1 MQDGKDNMRKKLVAI
16 DGTSLIYRAFFA
28 IQNEMR
34 NKEGQSTRGTYGFLS
49 MIFKLMEEYKP
60 DYFAVAW
67 DLKAPTFRHK
77 AYDDYKANRKPMPDD
92 LASEM
97 PILQSVLEALDI
109 KNLAMEGYE
118 ADDILGTIAKR
129 GEEQGLDVLIVTGD
143 KDALQLATDHV
154 KVMINRK
161 GITNFDIYDREAMI
175 KEYGLTPLQF
185 IDLKALMG
193 DKSDNIPGV
202 PGVGKVTGQ
211 KLIKEYG
218 SLDNLKSN
226 IEKIS
231 KPKLKQSLMDSAGDF
246 DTNKKLVTIIK
257 DVPIEFGIE
266 DLKFDDID
274 KKKTKEWFVKLDFKR
289 FQKILNLD
297 SVGLEGVENPDKESS
312 DLVPVDIEFVDS
324 SEKIIESIDTYN
336 IDTYNREKKDNK
348 NDQREEF
355 KVYIKTFTDNN
366 HLKTPKIQGLGLY
379 FDQRAYLLTDESEAI
394 STMEY
399 LQEENIRICGHNL
412 KEDIYPFVFRGLDR
426 LNLSFDTQIAEY
438 VINPSKRDYKIETL
452 SLGYLSVDKLTAKE
466 DRKKSGRKKNT
477 DTPSFTSREEII
489 SWLGNYF
496 VALEE
501 IAKIQK
507 EKLSDGDLSNL
518 FEKIEMPLV
527 NVLANMEAVGV
538 SVDKAVLLEMGEEL
552 SEQIKDLEE
561 EIYEEAGE
569 EFNINSPA
577 QLGIVLFEN
586 MGLPFAKKTKT
597 GYSTSVDV
605 LDKLKDSYP
614 IVNLVLEY
622 RAVTK
627 LRSTYIDG
635 LPKLIGKDGRIRP
648 HFMQTVAAT
657 GRLSCTE
664 PNLQNIPIRTEQGR
678 MIRKAFVSESSKNEM
693 NDDDSH
699 DNNNKG
705 KRKILIGADYSQI
718 ELRVLAHLSGDK
730 ALIDAFNHGED
741 IHKLTAMKVFG
752 LSEDDITP
760 LHRSRAKAINF
771 GVIYGMSG
779 FGLSE
784 NLNISR
790 KEAERYIEDYFHKY
804 KAVKDYMEGEI
815 ESVRKNGFSETL
827 LGRRRYIG
835 DINATNYMVRKAAE
849 RLAMNS
855 PIQGSAADIIKVAM
869 INVFNRIK
877 SDLPEVNL
885 ILQIH
890 DELIL
895 EGPENLADEMKKI
908 LVEEMENA
916 VSLSV
921 KLDANIE
928 EGHSWY
934 DLK

>member
-1 MQDGKDNMRKKLVAI
+1 MQGDKDNMRKKVVAI

-49 MIFKLMEEYKP
+49 MIFKLMDEYKP

-77 AYDDYKANRKPMPDD
+77 TYDEYKANRKPMPED

-97 PILQSVLEALDI
+97 PILQSILEALDI
-109 KNLAMEGYE
+109 KNLSLEGYE
-118 ADDILGTIAKR
+118 ADDILGTIAKK
-129 GEEQGLDVLIVTGD
+129 GEEENLDVLIVTGD

-154 KVMINRK
+154 KVMINKK

-175 KEYGLTPLQF
+175 KEYGLTPDQF

-211 KLIKEYG
+211 KLIREYG
-218 SLDNLKSN
+218 SLENLRNN
-226 IEKIS
+226 IDKIS
-231 KPKLKQSLMDSAGDF
+231 KPKLKQSLMDSAGEF
-246 DTNKKLVTIIK
+246 ETNKKLVTIIK
-257 DVPIEFGIE
+257 DVPVYFTIE
-266 DLKFDDID
+266 DLKFDKIN
-274 KKKTKEWFVKLDFKR
+274 KEKTKEWFVKLGFKR
-289 FQKILNLD
+289 FQKILGLDGVGLD
-297 SVGLEGVENPDKESS
+297 SNDTNTKNDSEPLPVEVKIMESSEEIIQAIDFYQKKDKES
-312 DLVPVDIEFVDS
+312 DGDV
-324 SEKIIESIDTYN
+324 
-336 IDTYNREKKDNK
+336 
-348 NDQREEF
+348 
-355 KVYIKTFTDNN
+355 KVYIKTFTDNS
-366 HLKTPKIQGLGLY
+366 HLKAPIIYGLAIF
-379 FDQRAYLLTDESEAI
+379 FDSKAFLITDENEAV
-394 STMEY
+394 SLMEY
-399 LQEENIRICGHNL
+399 LQKKELKICGHNL
-412 KEDIYPFVFRGLDR
+412 KEDIYPFVNRGLKSLR
-426 LNLSFDTQIAEY
+426 PHFDTQIAEY
-438 VINPSKRDYKIETL
+438 VINPSKRDYSIGSI
-452 SLGYLSVDKLTAKE
+452 SLEYLSVDKLTIRN
-466 DRKKSGRKKNT
+466 DNKKTEGKKNGLKQKLMST
-477 DTPSFTSREEII
+477 EENAE
-489 SWLGNYF
+489 WLGNYF
-496 VALEE
+496 VAVKE
-501 IAKIQK
+501 IQVLQTTRLAVG
-507 EKLSDGDLSNL
+507 KLSKV
-518 FEKIEMPLV
+518 FKEVEMPLV
-527 NVLANMEAVGV
+527 NVLANMEAAGV
-538 SVDKAVLLEMGEEL
+538 SVDRNILLEMGDTLRQQLE
-552 SEQIKDLEE
+552 DLEGK
-561 EIYEEAGE
+561 IYEEAGE

-577 QLGIVLFEN
+577 QLGVVLFEN
-586 MGLPFAKKTKT
+586 LQLPFAKKTKT
-597 GYSTSVDV
+597 GYSTSADV
-605 LDKLKDSYP
+605 LDKLKNTYP
-614 IVNLVLEY
+614 IVDLVLEY
-622 RAVTK
+622 RGLAK

-635 LPKLIGKDGRIRP
+635 LSKLIGEDGRIRP

-678 MIRKAFVSESSKNEM
+678 MIRKAFVSEGNIEGSEKE
-693 NDDDSH
+693 
-699 DNNNKG
+699 
-705 KRKILIGADYSQI
+705 RKILIGADYSQI
-718 ELRVLAHLSGDK
+718 ELRVLAHLSGDE
-730 ALIDAFNHGED
+730 ALIEAFNQGQD

-752 LSEDDITP
+752 LSEEDITP

-790 KEAERYIEDYFHKY
+790 KEAEKYIEDYFHKY
-804 KAVKDYMEGEI
+804 RAVKDFMDGEI
-815 ESVRKNGFSETL
+815 RSVREKGFSETL

-835 DINATNYMVRKAAE
+835 DINATNFMVRKAAE

-869 INVFNRIK
+869 INVFERIK
-877 SDLPEVNL
+877 KELPEVNL

-895 EGPENLADEMKKI
+895 EGPEAMADDMKKI

-928 EGHSWY
+928 EGNSWY

>member
-1 MQDGKDNMRKKLVAI
+1 MQDVKEKTRKKLVAI

-34 NKEGQSTRGTYGFLS
+34 NQEGQSTRGTYGFLS
-49 MIFKLMEEYKP
+49 MIFKLMEEYNP

-67 DLKAPTFRHK
+67 DLKAPTFRHL
-77 AYDDYKANRKPMPDD
+77 AYDEYKANRKPMPDD

-109 KNLAMEGYE
+109 KNLSMEGYE

-161 GITNFDIYDREAMI
+161 GITNFDIYDRAAMI
-175 KEYGLTPLQF
+175 EEYGLTPIQF

-211 KLIKEYG
+211 KLIEKYG
-218 SLDNLKSN
+218 SLENLKVN
-226 IEKIS
+226 IDNIS
-231 KPKLKQSLMDSAGDF
+231 KPKLKQSLSDYAEKF
-246 DTNKKLVTIIK
+246 DTNRKLVTIIK
-257 DVPIEFGIE
+257 DVPIDFTID
-266 DLKFDDID
+266 DLKFDNID
-274 KKKTKEWFVKLDFKR
+274 EKKTKEWFVKLDFKR
-289 FQKILNLD
+289 FQKLLNLD
-297 SVGLEGVENPDKESS
+297 TVSIDNMENQGENKSELLPIDVK
-312 DLVPVDIEFVDS
+312 VIDS
-324 SEKIIESIDTYN
+324 SKDIIRVIDSVKEKWDGDLNSS
-336 IDTYNREKKDNK
+336 
-348 NDQREEF
+348 

-366 HLKTPKIQGLGLY
+366 HLKRPEIHGFGIY
-379 FDQRAYLLTDESEAI
+379 FDSTGYLLTKGTEAVLL
-394 STMEY
+394 MQY
-399 LQEENIRICGHNL
+399 LQVNGLPLCGHNL
-412 KEDIYPFVFRGLDR
+412 KEDIYPFVFRGIDS
-426 LNLSFDTQIAEY
+426 LNTYFDTQIAEY
-438 VINPSKRDYKIETL
+438 VINPSKRDYDIGSL
-452 SLGYLSVDKLTAKE
+452 SLGYLSVDRVTIRDDK
-466 DRKKSGRKKNT
+466 KKSVKKKST
-477 DTPSFTSREEII
+477 DAYEFKSEDEIAT
-489 SWLGNYF
+489 WLGNYF
-496 VALEE
+496 VALQE
-501 IAKIQK
+501 I
-507 EKLSDGDLSNL
+507 EKNQIDKLAEGSL
-518 FEKIEMPLV
+518 FKVFNEIEMPLV

-538 SVDKAVLLEMGEEL
+538 SVDRDALIEMGEKL
-552 SEQIKDLEE
+552 SEQIGELEE
-561 EIYEEAGE
+561 KIYEEAGE
-569 EFNINSPA
+569 KFNINSPA
-577 QLGIVLFEN
+577 QLGVILFEN
-586 MGLPFAKKTKT
+586 LKLPFAKKTKT
-597 GYSTSVDV
+597 GYSTAVDV
-605 LDKLKDSYP
+605 LNKLKDSYP

-627 LRSTYIDG
+627 LKSTYIDG
-635 LPKLIGKDGRIRP
+635 LSKLIGEDGRIRP
-648 HFMQTVAAT
+648 HFMQTVTST
-657 GRLSCTE
+657 GRLSCIE

-678 MIRKAFVSESSKNEM
+678 MIRKAFVSEEDGSCSNET
-693 NDDDSH
+693 S
-699 DNNNKG
+699 
-705 KRKILIGADYSQI
+705 RKILVGADYSQI
-718 ELRVLAHLSGDK
+718 ELRVLAHLSGDR
-730 ALIDAFNHGED
+730 ALIDAFNRGQD

-752 LSEDDITP
+752 LAEDDITP

-784 NLNISR
+784 NLSITR

-804 KAVKDYMEGEI
+804 KAVKDYMNGEI
-815 ESVRKNGFSETL
+815 KSVREKGFSETL

-835 DINATNYMVRKAAE
+835 DINATNFMVRKAAE

-869 INVFNRIK
+869 INVFKRIK
-877 SDLPEVNL
+877 KELPEVNL

-895 EGPENLADEMKKI
+895 EGPQTSAEKMKKI

-928 EGHSWY
+928 EGRSWY